1 MPNPLSQIQ
10 PNLFDFPASAVGVAE
25 LFPAAW
31 AAMELLI
38 SSSLEER
45 LTGFDQLMELDAHR
59 VSPLIAY
66 VLATRL
72 EDPDIDLRAKVVGA
86 LGGLLYQG
94 GGSNPLT
101 PPAVKQSIRSYLTHM
116 RRRKVFAL
124 LQVAEYH
131 PQTQSDVA
139 AMFRSCSN
147 AGKVLVDIFSD
158 RRLSLEIRRQAI
170 QFAGIVGFLEAV
182 PRLERLAER
191 LESRI
196 NGQRSIP
203 FAPPVDPE
211 EQSLLHVIQTALTQL
226 NTP

>member
-1 MPNPLSQIQ
+1 
-10 PNLFDFPASAVGVAE
+10 
-25 LFPAAW
+25 
-31 AAMELLI
+31 MEHLT
-38 SSSLEER
+38 SSNLEER
-45 LTGFDQLMELDAHR
+45 LTGLGQLIELDAHR

-72 EDPDIDLRAKVVGA
+72 EDPDIELRAKVVGA

-101 PPAVKQSIRSYLTHM
+101 PPAVKQSLRSYLSQM

-124 LQVAEYH
+124 LQVAEYF
-131 PQTQSDVA
+131 PQRQSDVA
-139 AMFRSCSN
+139 AMLRGCSN

-158 RRLSLEIRRQAI
+158 RKLSIEIRRQAI

-196 NGQRSIP
+196 SGQHTIP
-203 FAPPVDPE
+203 FAPPINPE
-211 EQSLLHVIQTALTQL
+211 EKSLLHVIQTALTQL